1 MTLVKACL
9 NGNRRRDEHPALPV
23 SPAELA
29 LEAHHSRMAGA
40 GAVHVHPRAADG
52 SESLEPH
59 TVRLALE
66 AIRRSCPGLPV
77 GITTASWV
85 EPDVERRVW
94 LVERWDALPD
104 FASVNLPENGVPELA
119 EALLGRGVGVEAGL
133 LDPAD
138 VDRLLSFGFAD
149 RCLRVLVEIDEEK
162 DGSRGAALAE
172 EVDAALDRAGI
183 DAPRLHHAGGAA
195 TWQVIE
201 RGLERGH
208 DVRVGLEDTLT
219 RPDGSPAHDNADL
232 VRAAVGI
239 AERLGR
245 TVEPAVLSLRRS
257 LPSWSNGSSS
267 TPPA

>member
-9 NGNRRRDEHPALPV
+9 NGNRRRDEHPALPIT
-23 SPAELA
+23 PAELA
-29 LEAHHSRMAGA
+29 MEAHHSQKAGA

-59 TVRLALE
+59 AVRLALE

-77 GITTASWV
+77 GITTAAWV

-94 LVERWDALPD
+94 LVERWDMIPD
-104 FASVNLPENGVPELA
+104 FASVNLSEDGVPELMK
-119 EALLGRGVGVEAGL
+119 ALLGRGIGIEAGL
-133 LDPAD
+133 LDPSD
-138 VDRLLSFGFAD
+138 VERLRRSGLGD
-149 RCLRVLVEIDEEK
+149 RCLRVLVEIDEER
-162 DGSRGAALAE
+162 DGNQAASFAE

-195 TWQVIE
+195 TWTVIE
-201 RGLERGH
+201 RGLERRR

-219 RPDGSPAHDNADL
+219 LPDGGTARDNAHL
-232 VRAAVGI
+232 VRAAVAI

-245 TVEPAVLSLRRS
+245 TVEPAVPR
-257 LPSWSNGSSS
+257 
-267 TPPA
+267 